1 MSQKAHLINAV
12 TVGSE
17 FHFNTFQLSDGSLVN
32 VKIVDTGG
40 QEIYRSLTHKYYRDA
55 DGCLLV
61 YDITDRKSFDEIKG
75 YFSEQI
81 KEKCKK
87 DVKIILLGNKTDLEK
102 DRKVTQKEGVDLAVE
117 EGYTFMETSCLE
129 NRNVADSFET
139 LIELIHEKEIKKE
152 RTKENTS
159 EKQTITIKETN
170 VSANS
175 KKRKFC

>member
-102 DRKVTQKEGVDLAVE
+102 DRRVTPKEGVNLAVE
-117 EGYTFMETSCLE
+117 EGYNFMETSCLE

-139 LIELIHEKEIKKE
+139 LIELTYEKVLEKGKENISEKPAVTIKKL
-152 RTKENTS
+152 N
-159 EKQTITIKETN
+159 N
-170 VSANS
+170 SANS
-175 KKRKFC
+175 KKGTCC